1 MNRLKTQAGLIDY
14 LNVLWKRK
22 WLIILPTVCLVI
34 VVVIISLLMPPVWEV
49 EMIVQPAKFFSQTPG
64 GQFIDVLITDP
75 RQMATE
81 INQKSYD
88 FSIAEKLKL
97 DIRKFPKLKAEYL
110 KDTKLV
116 RIAVNE
122 KDVEKAKAILQSL
135 FLLLKDNLD
144 KRIFIE
150 IDNINTEIKKNEL
163 QIDLLT
169 NEIII
174 LQNKLNI
181 LEQREREILVEM
193 KAAKERISRIE
204 MEQLDAMK
212 GGGKEALGQLL
223 YSNEIQKNFQ
233 YINTLNELISDKK
246 IEREDLAQKR
256 KENEQTI
263 EGLRNSDNNL
273 KERKGKFD
281 YTQMIKAATPSIFP
295 VSPKKMLNVLLAGI
309 LGLMIFSLVALF
321 LEYLDKAKV
330 EGT

>member
-1 MNRLKTQAGLIDY
+1 MDKLKTQAGLIDY
-14 LNVLWKRK
+14 LNALWKRK

-34 VVVIISLLMPPVWEV
+34 VVAIISILMPPVWEV
-49 EMIVQPAKFFSQTPG
+49 EMIVQPAKFFSQTPA

-75 RQMATE
+75 RQIATE

-88 FSIAEKLKL
+88 FSIAKKLKL
-97 DIRKFPKLKAEYL
+97 DIQKFPKLKAEYL

-116 RIAVNE
+116 RIAINE
-122 KDVEKAKAILQSL
+122 KDVEKAKAIFQSL

-144 KRIFIE
+144 KKIFIE
-150 IDNINTEIKKNEL
+150 INNIDTEIKNNEL
-163 QIDLLT
+163 EIGLLT
-169 NEIII
+169 KEMVI

-181 LEQREREILVEM
+181 LEQREREILAEM
-193 KAAKERISRIE
+193 KAARERISRIE
-204 MEQLDAMK
+204 KEQLDAMK
-212 GGGKEALGQLL
+212 GEAKEALGQLL
-223 YSNEIQKNFQ
+223 YSNKIQQNFE

-246 IEREDLAQKR
+246 IERENLVQER

-263 EGLRNSDNNL
+263 EVLRNSDNNL

-281 YTQMIKAATPSIFP
+281 YTQMIKEATPSISP

-321 LEYLDKAKV
+321 LEYIDKAKV

>member
-1 MNRLKTQAGLIDY
+1 MNKLKTQAGLIDY
-14 LNVLWKRK
+14 LNVLRQRK
-22 WLIILPTVCLVI
+22 WLIILPTICLVI

-75 RQMATE
+75 RQIATE

-88 FSIAEKLKL
+88 FSIAKKLKL
-97 DIRKFPKLKAEYL
+97 DIQKFPKLKAEYL

-116 RIAVNE
+116 RIAVND
-122 KDVEKAKAILQSL
+122 KDVEKANAILQSL

-144 KRIFIE
+144 KKIFIE
-150 IDNINTEIKKNEL
+150 INNIDTEIKKNEL
-163 QIDLLT
+163 EIDLLT
-169 NEIII
+169 KEIVI

-181 LEQREREILVEM
+181 LEQREREILAEM
-193 KAAKERISRIE
+193 KAARERISRIE
-204 MEQLDAMK
+204 KEQLDAMK
-212 GGGKEALGQLL
+212 GGAKEALGQLL
-223 YSNEIQKNFQ
+223 YSNEIQQNFE

-246 IEREDLAQKR
+246 IEREDLVQKR

-263 EGLRNSDNNL
+263 EVLRNSDNNL

-281 YTQMIKAATPSIFP
+281 YTQMIKEATPSIFP
-295 VSPKKMLNVLLAGI
+295 ISPKKKLNVLLAGI

>member
-1 MNRLKTQAGLIDY
+1 MSKLVTQAGLIDY
-14 LNVLWKRK
+14 LNALWKRK
-22 WLIILPTVCLVI
+22 WLIIVPTLGLVI
-34 VVVIISLLMPPVWEV
+34 VVAIISILMPPVWEV
-49 EMIVQPAKFFSQTPG
+49 EMILQPAKFFSQTPG

-75 RQMATE
+75 RQIATE

-88 FSIAEKLKL
+88 FSIAKKLKL
-97 DIRKFPKLKAEYL
+97 DIQKFPKLRAEYL

-116 RIAVNE
+116 RIAINE

-135 FLLLKDNLD
+135 FLILKENLD
-144 KRIFIE
+144 KKIFIE
-150 IDNINTEIKKNEL
+150 IDNINTEIRKNEL
-163 QIDLLT
+163 EIDLLT
-169 NEIII
+169 KEIVI

-181 LEQREREILVEM
+181 LEQREREILAEM
-193 KAAKERISRIE
+193 KAARERISRIE
-204 MEQLDAMK
+204 KEQLDALK

-223 YSNEIQKNFQ
+223 YSNEIQQNFQ
-233 YINTLNELISDKK
+233 YINTLNELVSDKK

-256 KENEQTI
+256 KENEQAI
-263 EGLRNSDNNL
+263 EVLRNSDNNL

-281 YTQMIKAATPSIFP
+281 YTQVIKEATPSIFP

-321 LEYLDKAKV
+321 LAYLDKAKI